1 MNLPQRTSAALL
13 GCAVLLVPAAC
24 SGGDDFCT
32 VATDARTD
40 ISEIGDQTTEE
51 AATSWTGAGEQMES
65 VDAPE
70 EIADAWDTMT
80 ATVVQVGEYFTSG
93 TDQQKV
99 SDATEAVLA
108 DDFMTARTAVYD
120 YVDTTCES

>member
-1 MNLPQRTSAALL
+1 M
-13 GCAVLLVPAAC
+13 
-24 SGGDDFCT
+24 
-32 VATDARTD
+32 
-40 ISEIGDQTTEE
+40 EE
-51 AATSWTGAGEQMES
+51 AATAWTGAGEQMES

-93 TDQQKV
+93 THEQQV

-108 DDFMTARTAVYD
+108 DEFMTARSAVYD
-120 YVDTTCES
+120 YVDQSCKA